1 MCVSVKQVLCIFIP
15 HYTINTRNY
24 AMFENLL
31 EPLPLFFLL
40 GLLAGFLKSDLRLPK
55 EIYDIISTYLLLAI
69 GIKGGVQLS
78 KAGVES
84 VLLPSAA
91 TLCIGLVTPLLAF
104 MIVRKIGRL
113 GRADSAAL
121 AAHYGSVS
129 AVTFA
134 VVQSFLDARGIAY
147 EGYMAVLLILLEIPA
162 IVVGIVLARY
172 KFSTPQQTGQPH
184 EHLFSKDMMH
194 EVFLNRG
201 VYLLLGGLCVGMIAG
216 TKIAPLKLIFTDA
229 FPGILA
235 FFLLEMG
242 IVASERLHEFRNAG
256 VFLVMFALVMPL
268 LSASIAAVLGT
279 VAGLSLGGT
288 AVLITMAAS
297 ASYIAATAAMRIAVP
312 EANPTYYVTTALGI
326 TFPFNIAAGLW
337 IYLWMAQQA
346 HQYLR

>member
-1 MCVSVKQVLCIFIP
+1 
-15 HYTINTRNY
+15 
-24 AMFENLL
+24 MFENLL

-78 KAGVES
+78 KVGVGS
-84 VLLPSAA
+84 VMLPSSM
-91 TLCIGLVTPLLAF
+91 TLLIGVITPMIAF
-104 MIVRKIGRL
+104 AIVRGIGRL

-134 VVQSFLDARGIAY
+134 VIQSFLDSRGISY

-162 IVVGIVLARY
+162 IIIGIALARY
-172 KFSTPQQTGQPH
+172 KKTENPDET
-184 EHLFSKDMMH
+184 LFSKDMLH

-216 TKIAPLKLIFTDA
+216 AKIAPLKLVFTDA

-235 FFLLEMG
+235 FFLLEMD
-242 IVASERLHEFRNAG
+242 IVASERLSEFKNAG
-256 VFLVMFALVMPL
+256 LFLVIFAIVMPL
-268 LSASIAAVLGT
+268 ISASIAAVLGT
-279 VAGLSLGGT
+279 LSGLSVGGT

-326 TFPFNIAAGLW
+326 TFPFNIAVGLW
-337 IYLWMAQQA
+337 IYVWMAEQA
-346 HQYLR
+346 HQILR